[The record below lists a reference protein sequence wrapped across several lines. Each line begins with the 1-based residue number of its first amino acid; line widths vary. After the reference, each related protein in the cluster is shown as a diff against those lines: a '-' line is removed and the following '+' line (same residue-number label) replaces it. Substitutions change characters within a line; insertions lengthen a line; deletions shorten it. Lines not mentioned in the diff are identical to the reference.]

1 MFNSQH
7 MVVHEIGAQFNGPCV
22 HRPKSAVSRQRT
34 SMSEYLLAR
43 TGRAPHSEPAA
54 DKPSETKA
62 FPQPPS
68 APLQCAGTGTTQQ
81 WGPGRHP
88 LSPRGATSRRA
99 LP

>member
-7 MVVHEIGAQFNGPCV
+7 RVVHEVGAFFHGLALHQ
-22 HRPKSAVSRQRT
+22 PKSAISQECT
-34 SMSEYLLAR
+34 PMSDNQPAP
-43 TGRAPHSEPAA
+43 TGRAPQSEPAA

-68 APLQCAGTGTTQQ
+68 APLNGGGTRPTRQRV
-81 WGPGRHP
+81 PACRHP
-88 LSPRGATSRRA
+88 SRLAAADRRV